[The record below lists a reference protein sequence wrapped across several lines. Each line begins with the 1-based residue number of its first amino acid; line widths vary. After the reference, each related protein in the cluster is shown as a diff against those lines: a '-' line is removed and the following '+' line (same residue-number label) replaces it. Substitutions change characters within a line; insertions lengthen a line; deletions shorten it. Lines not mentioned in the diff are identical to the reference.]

1 MGLFFNKNKKDI
13 KSELATEAQ
22 KTTMRRAGI
31 SFDDKTTK
39 IEAMNK
45 LKAFFAF
52 ATPEQRLSAFPMR
65 PTRRR
70 QCWYEDDYDY
80 EMDEHFHLPEGYF

>member
-39 IEAMNK
+39 VEAMNK

-52 ATPEQRLSAFPMR
+52 ATSEQKRQTFPR
-65 PTRRR
+65 KYYRRY
-70 QCWYEDDYDY
+70 CWYEDDYDY
-80 EMDEHFHLPEGYF
+80 DMDEHFHHSEGYF